1 MDSFGL
7 TMILSVMVYLG
18 TGWYAGRKVRHLDD
32 YFVAGRN
39 APTLLIL
46 GTLIASFMS
55 TNGFIGE
62 AGMSYRGHGPLIIIM
77 TAVNCMGYILGALFF
92 GRYLRRSQALTV
104 PAFFGARFQSQRIQ
118 SLAGLSIVVGLS
130 GYLLAV
136 TWGVAM
142 VVTQLT
148 DLSEPI
154 AIILVWA
161 SYTLFTLYSGSKGVI
176 LTDTLMFI
184 LFTSVAVV
192 ALSYLVNTNGGWFA
206 SIEAL
211 AIFEAKPD
219 VIAWHGVVGSET
231 SWETPGEALLWA
243 LILGVAWGVVV
254 AVSPWQSSRCLMARN
269 EHVVIRSACGAAITM
284 LLLYLVTTFC
294 AAIVNLSNPN
304 IDPVESVIIWA
315 AMNQVPTL
323 VGALLVCGILAAGLS
338 SASTFLSLV
347 GFSVSNDILKLPKND
362 KIQLRVTRVTMLLVG
377 LIVITLALALPS
389 NIFWITYFAGPLF
402 ASSWGAVAFMSIW
415 SSKIT
420 EAGAFWGMA
429 SGFTV
434 NVVMNLLSLNNLVD
448 WPVVFDPILV
458 GASASFLTVVI
469 VSKFGQVTPEEA
481 GYRESLHEV
490 PHEEYDD
497 RQVRQTLIWPAAM
510 ILVGVSTIVMLFF
523 FYARPYLQAQ
533 QAKTL
538 GATSLISGETLLALS
553 YGLPLIIGGILVWR
567 AVKHFYV
574 KTNNAAGS

>member
-1 MDSFGL
+1 
-7 TMILSVMVYLG
+7 
-18 TGWYAGRKVRHLDD
+18 
-32 YFVAGRN
+32 
-39 APTLLIL
+39 
-46 GTLIASFMS
+46 
-55 TNGFIGE
+55 
-62 AGMSYRGHGPLIIIM
+62 
-77 TAVNCMGYILGALFF
+77 
-92 GRYLRRSQALTV
+92 
-104 PAFFGARFQSQRIQ
+104 
-118 SLAGLSIVVGLS
+118 
-130 GYLLAV
+130 
-136 TWGVAM
+136 
-142 VVTQLT
+142 
-148 DLSEPI
+148 
-154 AIILVWA
+154 
-161 SYTLFTLYSGSKGVI
+161 
-176 LTDTLMFI
+176 
-184 LFTSVAVV
+184 
-192 ALSYLVNTNGGWFA
+192 
-206 SIEAL
+206 
-211 AIFEAKPD
+211 
-219 VIAWHGVVGSET
+219 
-231 SWETPGEALLWA
+231 
-243 LILGVAWGVVV
+243 
-254 AVSPWQSSRCLMARN
+254 MARN

-347 GFSVSNDILKLPKND
+347 GFSVSNDVLKLPKND

-469 VSKFGQVTPEEA
+469 VSKFGRVTPEEA

-510 ILVGVSTIVMLFF
+510 ILVGVGTIVMLFF

-538 GATSLISGETLLALS
+538 GATSLMSGETLLALS

-567 AVKHFYV
+567 AVKHFYGQP
-574 KTNNAAGS
+574 TNTTGS